1 MSQQHNVE
9 GSEQIAPSAASE
21 APLNGDAHVNEASD
35 GEHDKPAVNQE
46 LPAANN
52 DSITAQNT
60 EAQKPA
66 AESAQPTQAA
76 EKKKKFPW
84 FRKAKKKHDN
94 GIDASSNNKPHAVDD
109 PAGDQP
115 ISGSDSGVESKVA
128 DRADPETT
136 EDGDRTE
143 QKKPNWWKRK
153 LCPDR
158 HRQTAVSIEHAQAT
172 S

>member
-84 FRKAKKKHDN
+84 FRKVSLTGFTQAPFLP
-94 GIDASSNNKPHAVDD
+94 GLGRSQSLSSEK
-109 PAGDQP
+109 
-115 ISGSDSGVESKVA
+115 SD
-128 DRADPETT
+128 
-136 EDGDRTE
+136 
-143 QKKPNWWKRK
+143 
-153 LCPDR
+153 
-158 HRQTAVSIEHAQAT
+158 H
-172 S
+172 